1 MTTKKQAL
9 LHCIP
14 FSQNAEEM
22 RKSAAADRN
31 SWRTTLHCH
40 YFSDKIPT
48 GKVETYQ
55 RQNSQELFKK
65 SLPGFYYA
73 NCNLKFFL
81 FCFVILAGA
90 KIEMPLQ
97 HGQSKQNLGPL

>member
-14 FSQNAEEM
+14 FTQIAEEM
-22 RKSAAADRN
+22 RISAATNRN
-31 SWRTTLHCH
+31 SWRTKLS
-40 YFSDKIPT
+40 SDKIPT